1 MLAKRARAAAPREP
15 STPSLR
21 KAGGSVTRHS
31 VSRPQPAPRTVNM
44 VVQRATATE
53 PTAPSLTVLRSHKSD
68 ILRVAKA
75 HGTSNI
81 RVFGSVARGTAT
93 PTSDVDLLVDFQ
105 YGRTLVDLVRL
116 WRGVETLLGTG
127 VDVSAGG
134 LAERDDDIRADARPT
149 EQSSRHRQDRR

>member
-1 MLAKRARAAAPREP
+1 
-15 STPSLR
+15 
-21 KAGGSVTRHS
+21 
-31 VSRPQPAPRTVNM
+31 M

-105 YGRTLVDLVRL
+105 SGRTLVDHVRL
-116 WRGVETLLGTG
+116 WRDLEALLGTG
-127 VDVSAGG
+127 VDLISAGG
-134 LAERDDDIRADARPT
+134 LTERDDDIRADALAL
-149 EQSSRHRQDRR
+149 

>member
-1 MLAKRARAAAPREP
+1 
-15 STPSLR
+15 
-21 KAGGSVTRHS
+21 
-31 VSRPQPAPRTVNM
+31 M